1 MTKKTNVIS
10 IRFYKPADYKELSEN
25 LKSARMLH
33 LPTDSE
39 INFNKKI
46 KRNPDSIL
54 IGQID
59 GKFAGNIVISEDG
72 WNAVLFRLAV
82 SQKYRKQ
89 GIGTK
94 LLEKAVNILKRKRYD
109 NVLLMADPNDK
120 ALIKFYKHRGF
131 HPLVERLLMVKKL

>member
-1 MTKKTNVIS
+1 MSQTTIK
-10 IRFYKPADYKELSEN
+10 IRFYTPSDYKNLSAN
-25 LKSARMLH
+25 LRSAGMLH
-33 LPTDSE
+33 LPTDSKE
-39 INFNKKI
+39 NFKEKI

-54 IGQID
+54 VVCVN

-82 SQKYRKQ
+82 RKEYRKQ

-94 LLEKAVNILKRKRYD
+94 LLEKAVEILKSKKYD
-109 NVLLMADPNDK
+109 NVLLMANPDDK
-120 ALIKFYKHRGF
+120 DLIKFYKRRGF